1 MGNDSK
7 VLTTFMGNLFY
18 IGVLLLP
25 VYLLYGF
32 VHGCGYSYIRCKR
45 FDLWL
50 LPKLIWSALICYQ
63 LETSLDFGTGTLLK
77 FEEPNLNTIGDI
89 FDLGLSVAAVICL
102 LALPLT

>member
-7 VLTTFMGNLFY
+7 VLTAFIGNLFY
-18 IGVLLLP
+18 IGVLLLL

-32 VHGCGYSYIRCKR
+32 VHGCGYSDRRCKR

-63 LETSLDFGTGTLLK
+63 QETSLDYGIGTLLK
-77 FEEPNLNTIGDI
+77 FEEPNFNTTGDI
-89 FDLGLSVAAVICL
+89 FDLGLSIAAVICL